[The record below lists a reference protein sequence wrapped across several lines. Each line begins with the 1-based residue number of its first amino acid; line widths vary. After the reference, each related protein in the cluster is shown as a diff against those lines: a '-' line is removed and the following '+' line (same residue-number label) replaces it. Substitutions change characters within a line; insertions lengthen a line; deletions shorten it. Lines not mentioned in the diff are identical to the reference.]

1 MRINRILVVM
11 TATTLLLS
19 GCKKDTEPSP
29 DKDPDP
35 TQNPT
40 SSTLVAEAGA
50 DQAVQL
56 GATVTLDG
64 SGSKDSGNKTLTYQW
79 AITQKPASSTVTLS
93 TATAVKTTFVPDKA
107 GDYEIELTISNGKAN
122 QKDKVKVTV
131 TPIPTQAKLLDEV
144 ISAKT
149 VLEDRVPDPALPDYI
164 VDKRLVVQAELAINP
179 GVTIAFARDAQFN
192 VTNTGGILV
201 AKGEAAKRIRFIGK
215 EATKGFWQGLWITS
229 ESSGNVLENVDILHG
244 GGRVVYMSAM
254 AGLTLSGKAQLNLK
268 NTLISESDG
277 YGLHAADGTVLR
289 EFVANKF
296 SNNTESGV
304 FVSADNVKAL
314 DAASVYTA
322 GNGRNLVEILK
333 SNLSPTT
340 KEIVWK
346 ALDDQTPY
354 LLQNS
359 VTVQSELRLE
369 PGVVLK
375 TSRNVIIAV
384 DSKGSL
390 SAVGTPEKRIK
401 IGGLEAEAGY
411 WRGLHYSW
419 SASAKNR
426 LEYVDLTDGGSSAS
440 VSGVKSNLAVSGS
453 TTLISVKNCAI
464 SRSAGYG
471 IFVTYE
477 ARNQLSKDAESVN
490 KFEDNTQGTILIGN

>member
-1 MRINRILVVM
+1 MLINRILAVAV
-11 TATTLLLS
+11 TTTLLLS
-19 GCKKDTEPSP
+19 GCKKEGQPTPG
-29 DKDPDP
+29 PDP
-35 TQNPT
+35 ADKPT

-50 DQAVQL
+50 DQTVQV
-56 GATVTLDG
+56 GTVVTLDA
-64 SGSKDSGNKTLTYQW
+64 SASKDSENKTLTYQW
-79 AITQKPASSTVTLS
+79 IFTQKPAAS
-93 TATAVKTTFVPDKA
+93 TATLGNATTVKPTFTPDKS
-107 GDYEIELTISNGKAN
+107 GDYEVELTVSNGKTSL
-122 QKDKVKVTV
+122 KDKVKVV
-131 TPIPTQAKLLDEV
+131 AMAVPAQAKLLDEV

-164 VDKRLVVQAELAINP
+164 VDKRLAVQAELTIHP
-179 GVTIAFARDAQFN
+179 GVTIAFARDAQFTIT
-192 VTNTGGILV
+192 TNGGILIARGDP
-201 AKGEAAKRIRFIGK
+201 AKKIRFIGK

-229 ESSGNVLENVDILHG
+229 ESSGNTLENVEILHG
-244 GGRVVYMSAM
+244 GGRAVYGSAM

-289 EFVANKF
+289 EFATNTF

-304 FVSADNVKAL
+304 YVSADNVKAL

-333 SNLSPTT
+333 SNLSETT

-346 ALDDQTPY
+346 ALADQTPY

-369 PGVVLK
+369 RGVTLK
-375 TSRNVIIAV
+375 MSRGVIILV
-384 DSKGSL
+384 DGKGSF
-390 SAVGTPEKRIK
+390 SAVGTAEKRIS

-419 SASAKNR
+419 SASTKNR
-426 LEYVDLTDGGSSAS
+426 LEYVDLADGGSSAL
-440 VSGVKSNLAVSGS
+440 VSGVKSNLAISGS
-453 TTLISVKNCAI
+453 TTLLIIKNCTI

-477 ARNQLSKDAESVN
+477 ARRQLSTDAESAN
-490 KFEDNTQGTILIGN
+490 TFKDNAQGAILVEK